1 MAAAEIRPHVPAAG
15 LLAPSAIL
23 ERFVIETICQQ
34 TLCSDPQVSRLKPEL
49 APLSMP
55 VRPAGYRHGP
65 AGRPSGGNA
74 ASELRLLRRSGTL
87 SR

>member
-55 VRPAGYRHGP
+55 VRPAG
-65 AGRPSGGNA
+65 RPSGGNA
-74 ASELRLLRRSGTL
+74 ASELRLLRRSGAL